1 MSRSFAKNKFMKTKN
16 IIRWLVIIGIIII
29 PFILWLIEQPLS
41 QRFINFNATTTSF
54 GQIFGLTGMAL
65 LSLTVILGARLKF
78 LEDYF
83 RGLNR
88 IYINHHNFGGAAL
101 ILLLFHP
108 LFLVIKYLAFSS
120 LSAAQFFLPGFSDPA
135 KSFGILA
142 LLLMIFLLVLTFYF
156 LLRYHIW
163 RFSHKFLSLVLF
175 LAGLHL
181 LLISSDVSRNQSLR
195 VYLVGL
201 LTLAMLAALYR
212 VVFKS
217 VAVKYYQYLVDDLK
231 IYNGNIFEIIMRPV
245 KDKINF
251 IPGQFGFFSFIQ
263 DGFSREFHPFSF
275 TSSPKEEKLKIMVKN
290 LGDYTSKMG
299 DLKPGAKVKI
309 EGPFGR
315 FSYKNAKHPEQLWI
329 AGGIGITPFL
339 SMVKSISNTPYAVD
353 LYWCVH
359 NPQEAVNLAEL
370 KNYQDLNQNLKIK
383 PYYSINEGHINAEI
397 IRRISGGVI
406 GKDIFLCGPVGMMKS
421 LRSQFKKIDNKLNI
435 YSEEFSLW

>member
-1 MSRSFAKNKFMKTKN
+1 MKIKN
-16 IIRWLVIIGIIII
+16 IIRWLIIIGIIII
-29 PFILWLIEQPLS
+29 PFILWLIEQPLN
-41 QRFINFNATTTSF
+41 QRFINLNATTTSF
-54 GQIFGLTGMAL
+54 GQVFGLTGMAL

-88 IYINHHNFGGAAL
+88 IYINHHNFGGTAL

-135 KSFGILA
+135 KSFGIFA

-163 RFSHKFLSLVLF
+163 KFSHKFLSLVLL

-212 VVFKS
+212 VIFRKI
-217 VAVKYYQYLVDDLK
+217 AVRYYNYLVEEVK
-231 IYNGNIFEIIMRPV
+231 IFNGNIFEIIMRTI
-245 KDKINF
+245 KDKIIF

-263 DGFSREFHPFSF
+263 DNFSREFHPFSF
-275 TSSPKEEKLKIMVKN
+275 ASSPKEEKLKIIVKSA
-290 LGDYTSKMG
+290 GDYTEKLV

-315 FSYKNAKHPEQLWI
+315 FSFTQSANSKQIWV

-339 SMVKSISNTPYAVD
+339 SMANSLVNLSYAVD
-353 LYWCVH
+353 LYWCLH
-359 NPQEAVNLAEL
+359 SPKEAVFLDQLKSFENL
-370 KNYQDLNQNLKIK
+370 NHNLKIK
-383 PYYSINEGHINAEI
+383 PFYSINEGRIKAEI
-397 IRRISGGVI
+397 INQQSGGI
-406 GKDIFLCGPVGMMKS
+406 EGKDIFLCGPVGMMKS
-421 LRSQFKKIDNKLNI
+421 LRKQFKILDNKIII
-435 YSEEFSLW
+435 YSEEFSL